1 MLHKPGTAPPHD
13 LLARLT
19 EIVGAQHAITDE
31 ADLAP
36 YMEEWRG
43 LYHGRTPLLLK
54 PGSTAEVAQILQIA
68 NEAGMAV
75 VPQGGN
81 TGLVGGQIPFATG
94 HEIVL
99 NLSRMNKVRAVDAAN
114 DTLTIE
120 AGATLKQAQEAAA
133 EVDRLFP
140 LSLSAEGSC
149 QIGGNLATNAGGI
162 HVLAY
167 GNARTLTLG
176 LEVVLADGR
185 VWNGLRGLR
194 KDNTG
199 YDLRDLFIGSEGTL
213 GIITAAVLRLFP
225 RPAEQAAAFV
235 ALETLEDVARLFE
248 TARAQAGASL
258 TAFEFIPRI
267 AMDFLAK
274 HMPEVRDPLD
284 APHPWYVLMEVS
296 GARPD
301 GAAQALMET
310 LLEEAFEAEIISD
323 GAVAASLA
331 QAQAF
336 WDLRERLSEV
346 QKHEGASVK
355 CDVSVPLSRLP
366 AFITRAN
373 AEIARLAPGARP
385 FPFGHFGDGNVHYNV
400 NQPVDMDREAYLARW
415 DEIAG
420 AVYGIAVEM
429 GGSISAE
436 HGIGRMKREL
446 LPSVKDDTEMWMMRA
461 IKHTLDPNGI
471 LNPGKVV

>member
-1 MLHKPGTAPPHD
+1 
-13 LLARLT
+13 
-19 EIVGAQHAITDE
+19 
-31 ADLAP
+31 
-36 YMEEWRG
+36 
-43 LYHGRTPLLLK
+43 
-54 PGSTAEVAQILQIA
+54 
-68 NEAGMAV
+68 
-75 VPQGGN
+75 
-81 TGLVGGQIPFATG
+81 
-94 HEIVL
+94 
-99 NLSRMNKVRAVDAAN
+99 
-114 DTLTIE
+114 
-120 AGATLKQAQEAAA
+120 
-133 EVDRLFP
+133 
-140 LSLSAEGSC
+140 
-149 QIGGNLATNAGGI
+149 
-162 HVLAY
+162 
-167 GNARTLTLG
+167 
-176 LEVVLADGR
+176 VVLADGR

-420 AVYGIAVEM
+420 TVYGIAVDM

-436 HGIGRMKREL
+436 HGIGQMKREL

-461 IKHTLDPNGI
+461 IKHTLDPNGT